1 MNDNQVLFL
10 GIGAALRAR
19 LAENHGFA
27 FGCVTS
33 QGSSVGRRVG
43 LAEKRSVTTRQ
54 SHSPV
59 H

>member
-27 FGCVTS
+27 FGCVLYPS
-33 QGSSVGRRVG
+33 LHKGAVWEGG
-43 LAEKRSVTTRQ
+43 
-54 SHSPV
+54 
-59 H
+59 